1 LLEQA
6 LTRLAQVPCVVTDA
20 IAQSSK
26 ESSMRR
32 LALILLATFV
42 VTACQDGMRP
52 TAPDSSTFNPALSA
66 QAGGAQVADYIVV
79 FNDDVADAP
88 GLASGLVNQLG
99 GTLGFTYETALKG
112 FSASLPP
119 QAVQALEANPNVA
132 YVEPDLE
139 VTIVD
144 TQPGATWGLDR
155 VDQRNLPL
163 DGGYTYNTDAAGVHV
178 YVIDTGIRTD
188 HNDFG
193 GRASGDFTSINDGWG
208 AEDCHWHGTHVAGTV
223 GGSTWGVAKGV
234 SLHAVRVLSCSGSGP
249 TSGVIAGVDWVAA
262 NHIAPAV
269 ANMSL
274 GGGYSASMNQA
285 VANAVAAGVTFAVA
299 AGNESTDACVRSP
312 ASEPSA
318 LTVGATDNGDVRASF
333 SNYGTCLDLFAPGV
347 GITSAHKAS
356 ATATATANGT
366 SMASPHVAGAA
377 ALYLAQNPGS
387 MPADVASGLLGSST
401 SGVVSNGGSGSPN
414 LLLYTLFD
422 GGSPPPPT
430 EDTDVRVA
438 DNVVTA
444 NGNRRKKG
452 GAQVQIAEV
461 VSGAGVAGATVT
473 GDWSGDF
480 QATNVTGVTDA
491 SGSVTFQ
498 TPNLRNVA
506 GDFTF
511 CVRNVAGLNLAF
523 VPGDPDDCASASDGG
538 DGGGGDPAPLGTL
551 TVSWKTNG
559 RVRADLRWTG
569 GGASVDVYEDGSLA
583 ATIANTGSYRDDTPG
598 LSYQV
603 CEPGTTDQCTNVVD
617 KP

>member
-1 LLEQA
+1 MA
-6 LTRLAQVPCVVTDA
+6 F
-20 IAQSSK
+20 
-26 ESSMRR
+26 
-32 LALILLATFV
+32 LALV
-42 VTACQDGMRP
+42 VVSCQDADPP
-52 TAPDSSTFNPALSA
+52 TAPASA
-66 QAGGAQVADYIVV
+66 TPGAAFSARSAGAQLADYIVV
-79 FNDDVADAP
+79 FNRDVVDP
-88 GLASGLVNQLG
+88 ASQARGLVDQLG

-119 QAVQALEANPNVA
+119 QAVEALGANPNVA

-144 TQPGATWGLDR
+144 TQSGATWGLDR
-155 VDQRNLPL
+155 VDQRALPL
-163 DGGYTYNTDAAGVHV
+163 DGDYSYATGAAGIHV

-188 HNDFG
+188 HSDFG
-193 GRASGDFTSINDGWG
+193 GRASGDFTAINDGWG

-234 SLHAVRVLSCSGSGP
+234 SLHAVRVLSCSGSGSI
-249 TSGVIAGVDWVAA
+249 SGVVAGVDWVAA
-262 NHIAPAV
+262 NHISPAV

-274 GGGYSASMNQA
+274 GGGYSVSLNQA
-285 VANAVAAGVTFAVA
+285 VANTVAAGVTFAVA

-318 LTVGATDNGDVRASF
+318 LTVGATDASDVRASF
-333 SNYGTCLDLFAPGV
+333 SNYGSCLDLFAPGV

-356 ATATATANGT
+356 TTATATASGT

-387 MPADVASGLLGSST
+387 TPADVASALLGSTT

-422 GGSPPPPT
+422 GGSPPPPA
-430 EDTDVRVA
+430 EDTDVQVA
-438 DNVVTA
+438 DNVVTV

-452 GAQVQIAEV
+452 VAEVQIAEV

-480 QATNVTGVTDA
+480 QATDVTGVTDA
-491 SGSVTFQ
+491 SGNVTFQ
-498 TPNLRNVA
+498 TPNLRNGA

-511 CVRNVAGLNLAF
+511 CVTDVAGPGLAF

-538 DGGGGDPAPLGTL
+538 SGGGGDPAPLGTL
-551 TVSWKTNG
+551 TVSWKTSG
-559 RVRADLRWTG
+559 RVRADLRWSG
-569 GGASVDVYEDGSLA
+569 GGALVDVYEDGALA

-598 LSYQV
+598 SSYQV
-603 CEPGTTDQCTNVVD
+603 CEEGTAQCTNQVD
-617 KP
+617 RP